1 MTCSE
6 ESLYCLAEA
15 QNCSYSLVNTWNCD
29 PGKIAPYLQDFRVD
43 RYGYRL
49 IPNGQLVSPAL
60 IGLGNHWELLP
71 ETAPFGNIRSR
82 SLWKI
87 RATSYFP
94 ICKHFDYP
102 ICCLLD
108 WQRWHDAYFHW
119 LFDTLPRALA
129 ALDYQQKTKSKVGLL
144 VSSDIKQWQIDSLV
158 RLGLDQGSFILINRS
173 DINTSISS
181 SALIVAP
188 PARGQGLYGSPYDCM
203 HPGLVR
209 QLAYKLIN
217 VPGGLG
223 SCLEKIIKIFISRG
237 DAQTRRII
245 NEDKVSTLLESH
257 GFRVI
262 YLANMAFDDQV
273 NLFGSASHI
282 VAAHGGG
289 LSNLLFSSK
298 ANILELFADGHEV
311 RPDYFQLATIKSLSY
326 YYYVSASVN
335 QSNDFFLDLFVL
347 EKFIELTC

>member
-245 NEDKVSTLLESH
+245 N
-257 GFRVI
+257 
-262 YLANMAFDDQV
+262 
-273 NLFGSASHI
+273 
-282 VAAHGGG
+282 
-289 LSNLLFSSK
+289 
-298 ANILELFADGHEV
+298 
-311 RPDYFQLATIKSLSY
+311 
-326 YYYVSASVN
+326 
-335 QSNDFFLDLFVL
+335 
-347 EKFIELTC
+347 